1 MDGRGTDPRSRECI
15 LGIIYTVI
23 EELNLGLDAGSQ
35 LERSP
40 ETLLY
45 GEDGQLDSLEL
56 VELLVGT
63 EERLE
68 DELGVSLTLADEH
81 ALARTSSP
89 FRSVAS
95 LADYVGER
103 LEGEDG

>member
-1 MDGRGTDPRSRECI
+1 MEGRGTGSPSGERI
-15 LGIIYTVI
+15 LDIIYSVI
-23 EELNLGLDAGSQ
+23 EELNRGIDEGSH
-35 LERSP
+35 LELSP

-45 GEDGQLDSLEL
+45 GEKGQLDSLKL

-68 DELGVSLTLADEH
+68 DELGVSLTLADER

-103 LEGEDG
+103 LEGDPE